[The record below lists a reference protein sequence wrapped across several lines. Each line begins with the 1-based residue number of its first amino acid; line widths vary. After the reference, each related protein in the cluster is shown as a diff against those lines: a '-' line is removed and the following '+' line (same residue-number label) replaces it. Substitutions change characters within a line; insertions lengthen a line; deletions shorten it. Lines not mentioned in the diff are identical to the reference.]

1 MKKVIALLL
10 ALAALLAF
18 PVQASAAEVTEAQVP
33 VTLTVINTVH
43 PISVTVP
50 AALPVSVVNGH
61 TITANN
67 ACITNNGETGAIR
80 VTAVSVL
87 AGSFGIG
94 SYEAFAAQDNTIA
107 LRINGCPT
115 EQAGPLS
122 ITEEAFPA
130 IAAGGKLPIDYS
142 AKVAATKAASN
153 VSAATVIFTIAA
165 AGPVKEG

>member
-10 ALAALLAF
+10 ALVALLAF

-50 AALPVSVVNGH
+50 AALPVSVVNGY

-80 VTAVSVL
+80 VTAVSVRT
-87 AGSFGIG
+87 GSFGIG

-115 EQAGPLS
+115 EQAGPLA
-122 ITEEAFPA
+122 INEEAFPA
-130 IAAGGKLPIDYS
+130 IEAGGKLPIDYS
-142 AKVAATKAASN
+142 AKVAATKAFFN
-153 VSAATVIFTIAA
+153 DTATTEIYTIAA
-165 AGPVKEG
+165 AEPVKEG

>member
-1 MKKVIALLL
+1 MKKAIAFLL
-10 ALAALLAF
+10 ALTLLLVF
-18 PVQASAAEVTEAQVP
+18 PVQASTAEVTEAQVP

-50 AALPVSVVNGH
+50 AALPVSVVNGY

-80 VTAVSVL
+80 ITAVSVL

-94 SYEAFAAQDNTIA
+94 SYENFAAQDNTIA

-115 EQAGPLS
+115 EQAGSLA
-122 ITEEAFPA
+122 ITDEAFPT
-130 IAAGGKLPIDYS
+130 IDAGGRLPIQYS
-142 AKVAATKAASN
+142 AKVAATKAVSN
-153 VSAATVIFTIAA
+153 VSAASVIFTIAA
-165 AGPVKEG
+165 AELTKEG

>member
-50 AALPVSVVNGH
+50 AALPVSVVNGY

-115 EQAGPLS
+115 EQAGVLA
-122 ITEEAFPA
+122 ITEETFPT
-130 IAAGGKLPIDYS
+130 IEAGGKLPRRRSDDD
-142 AKVAATKAASN
+142 
-153 VSAATVIFTIAA
+153 
-165 AGPVKEG
+165 GL

>member
-1 MKKVIALLL
+1 MKKVIVLLL

-33 VTLTVINTVH
+33 VTLTVINTVY

-50 AALPVSVVNGH
+50 AALPVSMVNGH

-67 ACITNNGETGAIR
+67 ACITNNAETGAIR

-94 SYEAFAAQDNTIA
+94 SFETFAAQDNTIA
-107 LRINGCPT
+107 LRINGCST
-115 EQAGPLS
+115 EQAGPLA

-130 IAAGGKLPIDYS
+130 IEAGSKLPIQYS
-142 AKVAATKAASN
+142 AKVAATKAVSN
-153 VSAATVIFTIAA
+153 VSAAAVIFTIAA
-165 AGPVKEG
+165 AELTKEG

>member
-33 VTLTVINTVH
+33 VTLTV
-43 PISVTVP
+43 
-50 AALPVSVVNGH
+50 SVVNGY

-67 ACITNNGETGAIR
+67 ACITNNAETGAIR

-94 SYEAFAAQDNTIA
+94 SYETFAAQDNTIA

-130 IAAGGKLPIDYS
+130 IEAGGKLPIDYS

-153 VSAATVIFTIAA
+153 VSAASVIFTIAA
-165 AGPVKEG
+165 AELGKEG

>member
-1 MKKVIALLL
+1 MKKAIAFLL
-10 ALAALLAF
+10 AFAVLLAF

-43 PISVTVP
+43 SISVTVP
-50 AALPVSVVNGH
+50 AALPVSVVNGY

-94 SYEAFAAQDNTIA
+94 SYENFAAQDNTIA

-115 EQAGPLS
+115 EQAGPLA

-130 IAAGGKLPIDYS
+130 IEAGSKLPIQYS
-142 AKVAATKAASN
+142 AKVAATKAVSN
-153 VSAATVIFTIAA
+153 VSAAAVIFTIAA
-165 AGPVKEG
+165 AELTKEG

>member
-1 MKKVIALLL
+1 MKKAIAFFLALTLLL
-10 ALAALLAF
+10 VF

-50 AALPVSVVNGH
+50 AALPVSVVNGY

-67 ACITNNGETGAIR
+67 ACITNNGESGAIR
-80 VTAVSVL
+80 ITTVSVL

-94 SYEAFAAQDNTIA
+94 SFENFAAQDNTIA

-115 EQAGPLS
+115 EQAGPLAVN
-122 ITEEAFPA
+122 EEAFP
-130 IAAGGKLPIDYS
+130 IIEAGGKLPIQYS
-142 AKVAATKAASN
+142 AKVAATKAVSN
-153 VSAATVIFTIAA
+153 VSAASVIFTIAA
-165 AGPVKEG
+165 AEPVKEG